1 MSTATQQ
8 KAAYRLHRA
17 GLFVAYFRGNV
28 PVAEPQVNG
37 RQPPGLH
44 ALGDTY
50 DSALAALL
58 ASAQAAESKLRNEL
72 GNAKIRVLNIKRL
85 LKPVETR

>member
-1 MSTATQQ
+1 MNSLAAT
-8 KAAYRLHRA
+8 RMRRGPHRA
-17 GLFVAYFRGNV
+17 GLFVAYFRGNQ
-28 PVAEPQVNG
+28 PVIEQQLNG
-37 RQPPGLH
+37 RQPQSMH

-50 DSALAALL
+50 ESALAALL